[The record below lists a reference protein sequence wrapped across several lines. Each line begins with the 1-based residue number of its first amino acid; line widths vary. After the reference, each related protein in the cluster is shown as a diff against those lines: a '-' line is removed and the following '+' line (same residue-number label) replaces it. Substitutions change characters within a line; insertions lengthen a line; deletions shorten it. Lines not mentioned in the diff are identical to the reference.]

1 METTSVSVDVKR
13 QISKDICAQELEQL
27 AKLMV
32 EVDYHIK
39 TIDTKLRKI
48 QVYQQ
53 KVMALLKHEIDLT
66 YTS

>member
-1 METTSVSVDVKR
+1 
-13 QISKDICAQELEQL
+13 LEQL
-27 AKLMV
+27 AKLMI

>member
-1 METTSVSVDVKR
+1 MESTSVSVDVKR